1 MVAALAL
8 LVVVVASSK
17 TGGGIAGPAGGDGSL
32 ARAWHGR
39 TLRREV
45 EAVRRRG
52 AAVLVLE
59 PTATDL
65 ARRPVDDRAD
75 VGLAEVCEAAR
86 ISTLARL
93 ALPEAAAARRLL
105 DSVAS

>member
-1 MVAALAL
+1 M
-8 LVVVVASSK
+8 
-17 TGGGIAGPAGGDGSL
+17 I
-32 ARAWHGR
+32 ARAQSWKPPMRCTSISRNRGLCAGKGAR
-39 TLRREV
+39 TGRREV
-45 EAVRRRG
+45 EAVKRRG

-65 ARRPVDDRAD
+65 AQRPIDDRAD

-105 DSVAS
+105 DSVAP